1 MRVTL
6 YLWRYAGYL
15 VGSRRWVSF
24 IFENAVRG
32 NGACRVRANKIEF
45 IDMQFD
51 DATCPIN
58 KMMRTNA
65 TEAL

>member
-6 YLWRYAGYL
+6 CLWRYAEYL

-24 IFENAVRG
+24 VFENAVRG
-32 NGACRVRANKIEF
+32 NGACRVRANKVEF
-45 IDMQFD
+45 VDMQFN
-51 DATCPIN
+51 DATRPID
-58 KMMRTNA
+58 KMMCTNA